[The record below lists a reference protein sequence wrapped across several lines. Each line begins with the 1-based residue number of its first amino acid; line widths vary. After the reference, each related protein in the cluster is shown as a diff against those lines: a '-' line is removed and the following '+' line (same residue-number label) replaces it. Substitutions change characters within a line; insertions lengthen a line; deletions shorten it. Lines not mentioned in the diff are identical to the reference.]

1 MKYKLLLASKTQRAI
16 DDFYYEMSDEFECL
30 TTSLKDADV
39 AGHLKY
45 YQPDAF
51 VYFVTTDTKDAIM
64 KVVDIL
70 ENSELKKLR
79 LVLIG
84 DRDSKDLLANIKTTM
99 MHLNLIK
106 PMTNNEIRAK
116 MRDFLDAKYQ
126 ASGKSD
132 KPGKKSGAVNDAMAE
147 MQRQLAMLD
156 KMEVP
161 KRILVIDDDP
171 LMLRLIKTELKDA
184 YQVATALSGKIGLK
198 FLENKTADLIL
209 LDYEMP
215 EEDGTVVLEK
225 LRANPKTKNIPVV
238 FLTGINS
245 REKIEKVLAMKPNGY
260 LLKPIDHDK
269 LVQTIKHVIG

>member
-70 ENSELKKLR
+70 ENSEMKKLR

-126 ASGKSD
+126 ATGKPD
-132 KPGKKSGAVNDAMAE
+132 KSGKKSGAVNDAMAE